1 MATTTT
7 TIQEA
12 PARRRPPLTRERV
25 LGEAL
30 RLVDEEGIEALTMRR
45 LGKRLAVEGM
55 SLYHHV
61 DGKAGLRA
69 GIVELLWEEVERSVE
84 DGDDWKQALRS
95 LATCLRSVAADHP
108 HAFPLLMS
116 TRSFVEPM
124 LRALASGLA
133 VLRAAGFDDDR
144 SARTLNTVV
153 GYACGYAA
161 MEVSLLA
168 TGVTTKRGA
177 DQFDT
182 AVQLAQ
188 ALPPDTAPELVRVA
202 RDCCLCDMDQQ
213 FEFGLDALL
222 AGLDPDCETLHT
234 G

>member
-1 MATTTT
+1 MATTD
-7 TIQEA
+7 
-12 PARRRPPLTRERV
+12 ARTRPRPPLTRERV

-30 RLVDEEGIEALTMRR
+30 RLVDEDGLEALTMRR
-45 LGKRLAVEGM
+45 LGKRLGIEAM

-69 GIVELLWEEVERSVE
+69 GIVDLMWEEVERSVE
-84 DGDDWKQALRS
+84 EGDDWKHALRS
-95 LATCLRSVAADHP
+95 LATRLRALAADHP
-108 HAFPLLMS
+108 HAFPLLMGAS
-116 TRSFVEPM
+116 SFAEPM
-124 LRALASGLA
+124 LRALSRGLA
-133 VLRAAGFDDDR
+133 VLREAGFDDDR

-161 MEVSLLA
+161 MELSFLA
-168 TGVTTKRGA
+168 TGVTATRGA
-177 DQFDT
+177 DQLDSL
-182 AVQLAQ
+182 VELAR

-222 AGLDPDCETLHT
+222 AGLDPGCETL
-234 G
+234 

>member
-1 MATTTT
+1 MTATANIDAGPT
-7 TIQEA
+7 
-12 PARRRPPLTRERV
+12 RRRPPLTRERV

-30 RLVDEEGIEALTMRR
+30 GLVDEEGLEALTLRA
-45 LGKRLAVEGM
+45 LGKRLGVEGM

-84 DGDDWKQALRS
+84 DGDDWKHALRS
-95 LATCLRSVAADHP
+95 LATRLRSVAAEHP

-116 TRSFVEPM
+116 TRSFAEPM
-124 LRALASGLA
+124 LRALARGLA
-133 VLRAAGFDDDR
+133 VLRAAGFDDER

-168 TGVTTKRGA
+168 TGVTAKGGA

-182 AVQLAQ
+182 AVQLAR
-188 ALPPDTAPELVRVA
+188 ALPPDTSPELVRVA

-222 AGLDPDCETLHT
+222 AGLDPHCETLPT
-234 G
+234 R